1 MFQIVDKQVFLDY
14 PLGHHL
20 HCMISQIA
28 NDLGL
33 DVQQGGVA
41 VSAQKWRRV
50 NSVMQLVASGAGNLK
65 KLHFLLFPE
74 ATLPAEYL
82 DDALNIIEEKFC
94 SNTVTMF
101 GIEHVELHQF
111 RAVVQRYSEDNQELL
126 QSIDE
131 DLDSAD
137 IAHLRVNWAVIAI
150 KEGSGKLRIFIQA
163 KSHPFVGEESLDSND
178 LYHGKVFPMFHSQPT
193 GFNFMAMICFDY
205 IYRTIYHSNISTV
218 INHANELFFSTRQH
232 LDFLAILECNP
243 KPEHDTFRDVIN
255 GFYGEYLAAA
265 PGVRETIT
273 VFCNSSGQTRDYLP
287 HAQPA
292 DTFGRSSVIIH
303 KKHKMASDR
312 LNEFTIDDFSGLPIR
327 RLRFG
332 CDNRL
337 YYFNLPVFYEFDPRS
352 TRMPLKVHSIFEPTA
367 QGGWQHVNFRVTPA
381 ATSRSVS

>member
-20 HCMISQIA
+20 HCMISQIG
-28 NDLGL
+28 NDLHL
-33 DVQQGGVA
+33 NQPQNNDLSCA
-41 VSAQKWRRV
+41 NKWALIE
-50 NSVMQLVASGAGNLK
+50 SVMQLVASGEGNLK
-65 KLHFLLFPE
+65 KLHFLLIPE
-74 ATLPAEYL
+74 ATLPAQYL
-82 DDALNIIEEKFC
+82 DRALKIIEEKFC
-94 SNTVTMF
+94 VNTVTMF
-101 GIEHVELHQF
+101 GVEHIKLHQF
-111 RAVVQRYSEDNQELL
+111 KEVVQRYAADNQELL
-126 QSIDE
+126 QSVLTDM
-131 DLDSAD
+131 DSAD
-137 IAHLRVNWAVIAI
+137 IANLRVNWAVVAI
-150 KEGSGKLRIFIQA
+150 KQGDGKLRIFLQA
-163 KSHPFVGEESLDSND
+163 KSHPFVGEESMDTSD

-218 INHANELFFSTRQH
+218 INHANELFFSTRQR

-273 VFCNSSGQTRDYLP
+273 VFCNSSGQTRDYIP
-287 HAQPA
+287 HALA
-292 DTFGRSSVIIH
+292 EDTFGRSAVIIH
-303 KKHKMASDR
+303 KKHKMSNDN
-312 LNEFTIDDFSGLPIR
+312 LNEFNIDDFSGLPIR

-337 YYFNLPVFYEFDPRS
+337 YYFNLPIFYEFDPRS

-367 QGGWQHVNFRVTPA
+367 QGGWQHVNYRLTPA
-381 ATSRSVS
+381 QPPRSAS

>member
-1 MFQIVDKQVFLDY
+1 MFEIVDKQVFLDY

-28 NDLGL
+28 NDLHL
-33 DVQQGGVA
+33 NPQQDQETS
-41 VSAQKWRRV
+41 SANKWMQV
-50 NSVMQLVASGAGNLK
+50 ESVMQLIATGAGNLK

-74 ATLPAEYL
+74 STLPAQYL
-82 DDALNIIEEKFC
+82 DNALRIIADKFC
-94 SNTVTMF
+94 ANTVTMF
-101 GIEHVELHQF
+101 GVEHIELHQF
-111 RAVVQRYSEDNQELL
+111 KAVIERYAEDNQELL
-126 QSIDE
+126 QSVVA

-150 KEGSGKLRIFIQA
+150 KQGDGKLRIFLQA
-163 KSHPFVGEESLDSND
+163 KSHPFVGEESLDNSD

-218 INHANELFFSTRQH
+218 INHANNLFFSTRQR

-255 GFYGEYLAAA
+255 GFYGEYLAAT

-273 VFCNSSGQTRDYLP
+273 VFCNSSGQTRDYLNN
-287 HAQPA
+287 ASVD

-303 KKHKMASDR
+303 KKHKMASDE
-312 LNEFTIDDFSGLPIR
+312 LNEFTIDDFRGLPIR

-367 QGGWQHVNFRVTPA
+367 QGGWQPVNYSLTPA
-381 ATSRSVS
+381 ESPRSAS